1 MSAGS
6 RIHPL
11 TSTPMRTT
19 QHLDVL
25 VPVSGNDGVPF
36 AEADFAAFEDLLVD
50 LAGGFTRHGDVT
62 GAWRSPDGRLYR
74 DRSRSY
80 SVTVPTD
87 RIEDVASTIE
97 RAVTARFGQEAAMI
111 ETTPTLSAAF

>member
-1 MSAGS
+1 MFAGPT
-6 RIHPL
+6 IHPL

-19 QHLDVL
+19 QRLDVL
-25 VPVSGNDGVPF
+25 VPVTDNDGLLFP
-36 AEADFAAFEDLLVD
+36 EADFAAFEDLLVD

-62 GAWRSPDGRLYR
+62 GAWRSPDGQLYR

-80 SVTVPTD
+80 SVTVPAD
-87 RIEDVASTIE
+87 RADDVASTIE
-97 RAVTARFGQEAAMI
+97 RALTARFRQEAAMI